1 MSGIDTQV
9 TGAMSVEGL
18 AGSQECRQTGAGEAN
33 VARLRRIYY
42 NAKNQINMAVVD
54 RREPNLPLEI
64 N

>member
-1 MSGIDTQV
+1 
-9 TGAMSVEGL
+9 MSVEGL